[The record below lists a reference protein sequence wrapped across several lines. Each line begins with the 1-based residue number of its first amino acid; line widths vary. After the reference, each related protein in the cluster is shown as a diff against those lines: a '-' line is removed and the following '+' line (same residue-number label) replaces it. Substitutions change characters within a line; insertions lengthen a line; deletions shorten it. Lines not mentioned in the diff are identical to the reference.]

1 MAGRSE
7 REETAAIDR
16 LFADLMAAGE
26 QLPRLREVLVRHDP
40 EEQVV
45 LGVLRRAVPLKLLEH
60 LGTAPPWSDRPRV
73 LARIVLNPRV
83 PRALA
88 LRLVPG
94 LYWRDLAEVAVAP
107 YVAAGVRVRAEA
119 SLKEQLGDLR
129 LGDRVSLAK
138 IATPAVMA
146 GLLADAEPRVTEA
159 ALINRRLREED
170 LLVALRQADLRPAL
184 IQAVVASPRWSQSY
198 AVKLALVL
206 QSRTPLPVA
215 LAQISS
221 LVKRDL
227 VRVVETPGLRPLVQ
241 AAAAAVLERLAEG
254 S

>member
-7 REETAAIDR
+7 REESAAIDR
-16 LFADLMAAGE
+16 LHADLLGAGE
-26 QLPRLREVLVRHDP
+26 QLPRLREVLLLHDP
-40 EEQVV
+40 DEQVV
-45 LGVLRRAVPLKLLEH
+45 LGVLHRAVPIRLLEH
-60 LGTAPPWSDRPRV
+60 LGTQPPWSDRPRV

-94 LYWRDLAEVAVAP
+94 LYWRDLAEVAAAP
-107 YVAAGVRVRAEA
+107 YAAAGVRVRAEA
-119 SLKEQLGDLR
+119 SLKDLLPDLR

-138 IATPAVMA
+138 LATPAVLP
-146 GLLADAEPRVTEA
+146 GLLADPEPRVVEA
-159 ALINRRLREED
+159 GLLNRRLREED
-170 LLVALRQADLRPAL
+170 LLVALRQTDVRPAL
-184 IQAVVASPRWSQSY
+184 VQGVVESPRWSERY

-206 QSRTPLPVA
+206 QSRTPLAIA

-227 VRVVETPGLRPLVQ
+227 MRVVETPGLRPLVQ
-241 AAAAAVLERLAEG
+241 AAAAAVLERPRGGA
-254 S
+254 